1 MSRAATVIIPATE
14 VAQALDHLN
23 AALDILLADTPPDTM
38 KRMTIQEFGLTPRG
52 LCIRAIS
59 SAIEIIEELSE

>member
-1 MSRAATVIIPATE
+1 

-23 AALDILLADTPPDTM
+23 AALEILLADTPPDTM